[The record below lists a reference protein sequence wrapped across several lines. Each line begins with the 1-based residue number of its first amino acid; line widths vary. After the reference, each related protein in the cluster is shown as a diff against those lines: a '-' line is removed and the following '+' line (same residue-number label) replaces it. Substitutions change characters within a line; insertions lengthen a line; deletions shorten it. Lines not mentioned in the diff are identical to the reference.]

1 MVSFILAHHIGI
13 SILSVFSS
21 VFAILLLG
29 VTLFLWRKVS
39 RLEKTLKRFCSGAN
53 GAQLE
58 DVIKH
63 TQDKLTALDTDIQEL
78 FEISNKI
85 HALANRS
92 IHKVAMVRF
101 NPFKDLGGNQSFSL
115 ALLDGKN
122 DGIIISSLHTRE
134 GTRVYSKAI
143 TKGKSSEHEL
153 TDEEQSILAQAK
165 AKNIIVAPHTK

>member
-1 MVSFILAHHIGI
+1 MAK
-13 SILSVFSS
+13 
-21 VFAILLLG
+21 
-29 VTLFLWRKVS
+29 T
-39 RLEKTLKRFCSGAN
+39 LEKTLR
-53 GAQLE
+53 
-58 DVIKH
+58 
-63 TQDKLTALDTDIQEL
+63 ALDTDIQEL

-143 TKGKSSEHEL
+143 TKGEASEHEL